1 MSRAAYVNGRF
12 VAHGDAAVHIEDRGY
27 QFADGVY
34 EVVLVQDGALV
45 DEIPHLDRLDRSLG
59 ELRIDQPM
67 TRPSLQSVM
76 RELIRKNRIRNG
88 LVYMQVTR
96 GVSRRDHPF
105 PKGVKPA
112 IVLTAKRIAATKP
125 EVVENGV
132 KVITIPDIRWKRC
145 DIKTVSLLPNV
156 LGKQQARESGAYEAW
171 QVDEDGNVTEGT
183 STNAWIITKDGE
195 LLTRNANENIL
206 NGITRMSILRLAER
220 EGLKFVERPFSVQE
234 ALDAKEA
241 FVSSATSFVTPVTQ
255 IDETVIGNGKAGS
268 MSTQLRDSYLSY
280 AASEG
285 RTQ

>member
-1 MSRAAYVNGRF
+1 MSRVAYVNGRF

-45 DEIPHLDRLDRSLG
+45 DEGPHLDRLYRSLG
-59 ELRIDQPM
+59 ELRIDSPM
-67 TRPSLQSVM
+67 SRPSLQSVM

-112 IVLTAKRIAATKP
+112 IVLTAKRIAPTKP

-171 QVDEDGNVTEGT
+171 QVDDYGNVTEGT
-183 STNAWIITKDGE
+183 STNAWIVTKDNE
-195 LLTRNANENIL
+195 LVTRNANENIL
-206 NGITRMSILRLAER
+206 NGITRLSILRLAER

-268 MSTQLRDSYLSY
+268 MSVQLRGSYLSY

-285 RTQ
+285 RTL